1 MCNLHSQFPFN
12 RLLNL
17 EQSWVAILHHLAGVE
32 VHKMVMLAEFVRAF
46 VLGAVVSELV
56 FDHQIAVQEQFD
68 GVVQGGTAYTVLP
81 VFHLVVELL
90 DVEMP
95 VSVIDLLQDGET
107 LRSFAEIVVVEVF
120 GEYLFDR
127 QCDCFVGFF
136 HI

>member
-1 MCNLHSQFPFN
+1 MCNFHAQLPFDG
-12 RLLNL
+12 LLDL
-17 EQSWVAILHHLAGVE
+17 QQPRVAVLHHLASVE
-32 VHKMVMLAEFVRAF
+32 VHKMVILAEFVRAF

-81 VFHLVVELL
+81 IFHLVVEFL